1 MSSDVKKF
9 IEDNYGDINNWL
21 NIQIEAMTDKQ
32 RIINGTKEVI
42 DLLSDTNEI
51 EKRINDA
58 TAEIEIIA
66 GLVEK
71 LVQENASKIQ
81 DQDDYETRYQALAE
95 RYDKAKDELE
105 KANGEL
111 LQKKARQKN
120 LEAIVTKME
129 ELDTVLLEWS
139 DEIWLMLIEEA
150 VAHENGTLTF
160 KFKNGYNI
168 TK

>member
-1 MSSDVKKF
+1 MLAYN
-9 IEDNYGDINNWL
+9 ET
-21 NIQIEAMTDKQ
+21 MTDKQ

-58 TAEIEIIA
+58 IAEIEIVA
-66 GLVEK
+66 ALVEN
-71 LVQENASKIQ
+71 LVQENAIKIQ
-81 DQDDYETRYQALAE
+81 NLDDYEARYQSLIE

-105 KANGEL
+105 KANDEL